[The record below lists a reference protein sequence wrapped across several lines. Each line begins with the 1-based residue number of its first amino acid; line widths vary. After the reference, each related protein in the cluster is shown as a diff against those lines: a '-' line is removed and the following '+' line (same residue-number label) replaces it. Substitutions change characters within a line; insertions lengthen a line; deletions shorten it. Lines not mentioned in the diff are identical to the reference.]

1 MKAYLKD
8 FNNTFAKID
17 STYPHIDHDSQSSR
31 TIRLL
36 HRSLNRSKSCLEMEN
51 LCGSEVE
58 IIFLFIALQFSIYI
72 PRWLKKKR
80 ILRFVEKNR
89 ICVNKR
95 RPSYLA
101 DFLLIRHICC
111 NAKKGCKWSFLKKSP
126 MGFLQKEEKS
136 NFLLRK
142 YQILS
147 HPLRTECMIPNY
159 NNL

>member
-1 MKAYLKD
+1 MLLFIHACEISAPISEVLTILLPSSPYQACQDNYIFMTDSPIVLQSRVSNVSAQEALSPHFLPIQVDFHYSVKAYLKD

-72 PRWLKKKR
+72 PR
-80 ILRFVEKNR
+80 
-89 ICVNKR
+89 
-95 RPSYLA
+95 
-101 DFLLIRHICC
+101 
-111 NAKKGCKWSFLKKSP
+111 
-126 MGFLQKEEKS
+126 
-136 NFLLRK
+136 
-142 YQILS
+142 
-147 HPLRTECMIPNY
+147 
-159 NNL
+159 